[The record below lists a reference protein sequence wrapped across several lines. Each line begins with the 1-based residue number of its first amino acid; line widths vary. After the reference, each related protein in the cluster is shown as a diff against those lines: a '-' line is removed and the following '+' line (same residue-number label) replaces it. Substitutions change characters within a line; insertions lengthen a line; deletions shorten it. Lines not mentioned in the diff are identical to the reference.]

1 MREFTRCSNCG
12 DSYQKP
18 SSSDFCP
25 HCTQEYMAENNTR
38 DDIKPLTEEVLDEMF
53 KKWEKIK
60 AGMEDIFN
68 RGI

>member
-1 MREFTRCSNCG
+1 MSEPKTCHNCG
-12 DSYQKP
+12 DPTDK
-18 SSSDFCP
+18 FLCP
-25 HCTQEYMAENNTR
+25 HCSAEYQAENNTR